1 VTRCRICGE
10 ESRNGD
16 MICPACRQGVKRT
29 TPEEEIEQARRTMA
43 EIDALGMK
51 FEGMKSALNGRIET
65 IRRGRSN
72 ALDNNG
78 K

>member
-1 VTRCRICGE
+1 MTRCRVCGE

-29 TPEEEIEQARRTMA
+29 TPEEEIEQARRTLA

-51 FEGMKSALNGRIET
+51 LEGMKRALNERIKT
-65 IRRGRSN
+65 IRRVRSN
-72 ALDNNG
+72 APDNNAT
-78 K
+78 